1 MDINLNQLIETMN
14 HSKKEP
20 TIRKQTFKQI
30 FTVNKIIKQC
40 TKFKKTNCNCGC
52 TKNHSI

>member
-1 MDINLNQLIETMN
+1 MDINLNQLIEAMN

-30 FTVNKIIKQC
+30 FTVNKKIKQC
-40 TKFKKTNCNCGC
+40 TKFKQTNSNCGC
-52 TKNHSI
+52 TKKS